1 MAFRLPPPPQSNDL
15 KGPAWQD
22 WFYKLAAAF
31 TTLKSVVWNA
41 IDFTGSNL
49 TDIQIR
55 NHNDLQN
62 IQGGAP
68 GDYQHLTTAQ
78 VASIG
83 TGGGGKA
90 SGTPVFFADDSE
102 PDWTPIPGGIGPQ
115 GTPGAQGVRG
125 SIGFGL
131 DGEDG
136 QDGMAIPGVAG
147 AQGQPGATGLTGAI
161 GLGLDG
167 QDGEDGMSVPGVRGA
182 SGSPGAQ
189 GNPGIPGIGLDGED
203 GQDGQSIPGSTGA
216 PGLTGSTGA
225 QGPVGPAIFLEAEQ
239 LDEPM
244 IIPGPPGPS
253 GSGGSSIAAWVLP
266 FAAAHG

>member
-31 TTLKSVVWNA
+31 KTLKSVVWNA

-102 PDWTPIPGGIGPQ
+102 SLFDNVGTSSSKTGGCS
-115 GTPGAQGVRG
+115 T
-125 SIGFGL
+125 
-131 DGEDG
+131 
-136 QDGMAIPGVAG
+136 
-147 AQGQPGATGLTGAI
+147 
-161 GLGLDG
+161 
-167 QDGEDGMSVPGVRGA
+167 GMSRRRTSWRWGRFSLSTTRWSGA
-182 SGSPGAQ
+182 WFGA
-189 GNPGIPGIGLDGED
+189 GE
-203 GQDGQSIPGSTGA
+203 IA
-216 PGLTGSTGA
+216 R
-225 QGPVGPAIFLEAEQ
+225 PA
-239 LDEPM
+239 
-244 IIPGPPGPS
+244 
-253 GSGGSSIAAWVLP
+253 GGWC
-266 FAAAHG
+266 